1 MTLGVGVSLVK
12 NKLDITLV
20 TVDTALLDIGDDITV
35 EVILGVEEESLV
47 EVILGAG
54 VSLVE
59 NKLDITLVTVDASL
73 LDIGDD
79 ITVEVIL

>member
-1 MTLGVGVSLVK
+1 M
-12 NKLDITLV
+12 
-20 TVDTALLDIGDDITV
+20 
-35 EVILGVEEESLV
+35 
-47 EVILGAG
+47 ILGAG

-59 NKLDITLVTVDASL
+59 NKLDITLVTVDATL